1 MELQYLP
8 HARRRM
14 RQRRISKAEVEACL
28 QDHDILYLDKKGN
41 PKYITYVGGRCIKV
55 VVQKDNPLVVI
66 TVED

>member
-1 MELQYLP
+1 MNLQYLP

-14 RQRRISKAEVEACL
+14 KQRKISEAEVEACL
-28 QDHDILYLDKKGN
+28 QDHDILYFDRKGN
-41 PKYITYVGGRCIKV
+41 PKYTTYVGERCIKV

>member
-14 RQRRISKAEVEACL
+14 GQRRISEEEVETCIQAY
-28 QDHDILYLDKKGN
+28 DILQRDKKGN
-41 PKYITYVGGRCIKV
+41 PKYKAHIGDRYIKV
-55 VVQKDNPLVVI
+55 VVQKENPSVVI